1 MPPIVARLDVDV
13 SGPNPSP
20 WTPAARLRSSCTTPG
35 PTRARPPATSISQ
48 IWSMWREVSR
58 TMPRPPTAWP
68 ARLVP
73 PPRVT
78 TGTPKRAAAR
88 IAAATSPAAR
98 GGAGGGGDVPGGGG
112 EGDEHRRRRV
122 QARVAGVQVARVVVG
137 ADVAAQLA

>member
-13 SGPNPSP
+13 SGPNASP
-20 WTPAARLRSSCTTPG
+20 WAAAARLRSSCTTPG
-35 PTRARPPATSISQ
+35 PTKARPPATSISW
-48 IWSMWREVSR
+48 IASMWREVSS

-88 IAAATSPAAR
+88 MAAATSSASRGKATSSGAVAYRLASPA
-98 GGAGGGGDVPGGGG
+98 
-112 EGDEHRRRRV
+112 
-122 QARVAGVQVARVVVG
+122 
-137 ADVAAQLA
+137 